1 MSGIRKRIGMRRW
14 TASFYQHNGNVDSYG
29 QLTYSN
35 ESDWSLVSS
44 GWPCELITTVGGEV
58 IRGRMTNEKTTHV
71 AYGEFFGSD
80 GVTTK
85 HRCVINGVRYGVT
98 CVIDQ
103 DGLQMERRIE
113 LRGENDV

>member
-14 TASFYQHNGNVDSYG
+14 IANFYQHNGSVDSYG
-29 QLTYSN
+29 QRTYSVS
-35 ESDWSLVSS
+35 SDWDLVLSK
-44 GWPCELITTVGGEV
+44 WPCELITTVGGEV
-58 IRGRMTNEKTTHV
+58 IRGRMTNAKTTHV
-71 AYGEFFGSD
+71 TYGEFYGSGSVTPKMRCTID
-80 GVTTK
+80 GK
-85 HRCVINGVRYGVT
+85 DYGVT

>member
-14 TASFYQHNGNVDSYG
+14 FASFYAHNGNVDSYG
-29 QLTYSN
+29 QFTYSN
-35 ESDWSLVSS
+35 PSDWNLVSEK
-44 GWPCELITTVGGEV
+44 WPCELITTVGGEV
-58 IRGRMTNEKTTHV
+58 IRGRMTNAKSTHV

-80 GVTTK
+80 AVTPK
-85 HRCVINGVRYGVT
+85 MRCKVNGKDYGVT

>member
-14 TASFYQHNGNVDSYG
+14 TANFYAHNGNVDSYG
-29 QLTYSN
+29 QPTYQN
-35 ESDWSLVSS
+35 PNDWSLVSS

-58 IRGRMTNEKTTHV
+58 IRGRMTNAKSTHV
-71 AYGEFFGSD
+71 AYGEFFGSE
-80 GVTTK
+80 GVTPK
-85 HRCVINGVRYGVT
+85 HRCEINGVKYGVT